1 MFDHQAIRTQTYNFW
16 LNKSTDYPFTLNS
29 FDGEFQFSDHDYVPD
44 LIRDLVMSQR
54 NEDKFD
60 RVPLSAVNSIANEF
74 WNGPGSCAFISEVIW
89 LCRIAHAN
97 DASFTESKI
106 AWAQEYHVNGEPKVL
121 FD

>member
-1 MFDHQAIRTQTYNFW
+1 
-16 LNKSTDYPFTLNS
+16 
-29 FDGEFQFSDHDYVPD
+29 
-44 LIRDLVMSQR
+44 MSQR

-89 LCRIAHAN
+89 LCRIARAN